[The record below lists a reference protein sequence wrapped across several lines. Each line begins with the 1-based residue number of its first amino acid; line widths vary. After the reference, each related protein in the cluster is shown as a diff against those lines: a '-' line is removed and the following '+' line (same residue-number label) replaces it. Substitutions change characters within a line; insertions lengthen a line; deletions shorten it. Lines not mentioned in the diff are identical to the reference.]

1 MTLNR
6 RDQILKLIVEH
17 FIKTAQPVGSK
28 TLIEEYHL
36 KYSSATIRN
45 EMYALEQLGYLEKT
59 HSSSGRVP
67 SAEGY
72 RFYCEYLRDRN
83 IDDQFKIMVQD
94 ILKEKSKSIDE
105 IIKSSCQILSHMTNL
120 VSVVLGPDVKK
131 ELLAS
136 IQFIPLSLT
145 SASVIFVTNQGY
157 VENRT
162 FVVSDNVSMNDLKSC
177 LQLLNDRLVGTP
189 ISDLLDKM
197 TALKPVLSEYIIQHD
212 IVYRAVMEAFIK
224 FANERISL
232 YGKNELLN
240 QPEFNSSTETI
251 KKMIQLLESPNELKN
266 SASNSQS
273 DYKEGNIM
281 IHIGSNNKDN
291 PDVSIITTKLQISD
305 IPEGTIALIGPKRMD
320 YDKALSALEFLIKQL
335 QEYYKKED

>member
-131 ELLAS
+131 ELLAT

-162 FVVSDNVSMNDLKSC
+162 FVVDDNVSMNDLKSC

-291 PDVSIITTKLQISD
+291 PDVSIITTKFQISD

>member
-83 IDDQFKIMVQD
+83 IDDEFKIMVQD

-162 FVVSDNVSMNDLKSC
+162 FVVDDNVSMNDLKSC

>member
-94 ILKEKSKSIDE
+94 ILKEKSKSIDD

-162 FVVSDNVSMNDLKSC
+162 FVVDDNVSMNDLKSC

-189 ISDLLDKM
+189 ISELLDKM
-197 TALKPVLSEYIIQHD
+197 TALRPVLSEYIIQHD
-212 IVYRAVMEAFIK
+212 IVYKAIMEAFIK
-224 FANERISL
+224 FANERIAL

-281 IHIGSNNKDN
+281 IHIGNNNKDN
-291 PDVSIITTKLQISD
+291 LDVSIITTKLQISD

-320 YDKALSALEFLIKQL
+320 YDKALSSLEFLIKQL
-335 QEYYKKED
+335 QEYYKKEG